1 VNIGLFHPILVHF
14 PIGILIFAYILVFY
28 QKWQKKDLNQSIS
41 LALLIGS
48 LSALLACITG
58 WWLSQNGEYDPD
70 SILKHQWTGISSTI
84 FGFLAYYFRRHR
96 IILCSVM
103 TVALSITGHLG
114 GSITHGNDYLFP
126 SKSIALKDV
135 SISQKEAPLNK
146 NAKAEFTAN
155 KTFLYQEK
163 VKPILEKKC
172 YSCHSETKRKGGLRL
187 DSESFIKKGGKNGLV
202 LISGNPH
209 KSTLYSNLLL
219 PLEDEK
225 HMPPKGKT
233 QLNAYEISILNL
245 WIKKGA
251 SFQGEINSETTP
263 PQLLLA
269 DIQNSLILN
278 NQTNKNLEIENP
290 YKDLAKPDNQI
301 LELLKNEK
309 LVFNSEGPNSN
320 KLSVNFVNIK
330 DNHKQLLQELS
341 QINENIFALK
351 INQNSFSDLDLPL
364 LKTFQNL
371 EKLNL
376 EQTAIT
382 DEGFKNLQNLKNLKY
397 LNLYN
402 TAISDKSLATLASF
416 KDLEVLYLWQTNLT
430 SEGIIALKNKL
441 PNLKIES
448 GDFTFLKPD
457 SLKIKILK

>member
-1 VNIGLFHPILVHF
+1 
-14 PIGILIFAYILVFY
+14 
-28 QKWQKKDLNQSIS
+28 
-41 LALLIGS
+41 
-48 LSALLACITG
+48 
-58 WWLSQNGEYDPD
+58 
-70 SILKHQWTGISSTI
+70 
-84 FGFLAYYFRRHR
+84 
-96 IILCSVM
+96 
-103 TVALSITGHLG
+103 
-114 GSITHGNDYLFP
+114 
-126 SKSIALKDV
+126 
-135 SISQKEAPLNK
+135 
-146 NAKAEFTAN
+146 
-155 KTFLYQEK
+155 
-163 VKPILEKKC
+163 
-172 YSCHSETKRKGGLRL
+172 
-187 DSESFIKKGGKNGLV
+187 
-202 LISGNPH
+202 
-209 KSTLYSNLLL
+209 
-219 PLEDEK
+219 
-225 HMPPKGKT
+225 MPPKGKT

-376 EQTAIT
+376 EKTAIT